1 MLRLKTPLM
10 DPLILGRRRT
20 EVPLFPRPPWLREP
34 EARNPLNGKHLM
46 KELPSDYISQNSY
59 DDAIDRRGFLK
70 CMASMLLISKRADWV
85 LLGRNNSTCLKKT

>member
-1 MLRLKTPLM
+1 
-10 DPLILGRRRT
+10 
-20 EVPLFPRPPWLREP
+20 
-34 EARNPLNGKHLM
+34 M

-70 CMASMLLISKRADWV
+70 CMASMLLIYKRADWV